1 VNPLRRLS
9 RSARV
14 LYTAAVIYLGYRWTN
29 LRSRRSSEAARAA
42 RLSRQH
48 SESARRFL
56 ELATGVKG
64 LMIKAGQ
71 VMGAR
76 ADLFPDEYVEVLS
89 RLHDDVPPRTFAEIR
104 TVVDAELGKPLEE
117 VFDDF
122 AETPVAS
129 ASLAQVHRATLKDG
143 REVAVKVQ
151 YPDIGEIVKVDLRNI
166 RLLARV
172 AGRVWLRDF
181 DLQSFVDELQFAASQ
196 ELDFVNE
203 GHNAERIAAD
213 LHDWDQVIVPTIV
226 WEHSSRRL
234 LVMEYVDGV
243 KTTDRRGLA
252 AIGVGQEEVLEL
264 LVDAYM
270 EQVLVKGFFHADP
283 HPGNVFVQPGP
294 RLVLLDFGLC
304 KELSREFRR
313 DYIGLTFAMVTR
325 NKNVIGNS
333 LRKIGFRT
341 RVDDPSVLE
350 KVGEMFAGRMGDI
363 TTPRRELTQRMNQ
376 ELMSILRENPVVE
389 IPSDFLLIGRVMG
402 LIAGLG
408 AQMGI
413 ALDISDSMT
422 SYALRAQAELTQ
434 PAPA

>member
-1 VNPLRRLS
+1 MNPLRRAS

-14 LYTAAVIYLGYRWTN
+14 LYTAAIIYLGYKWTG
-29 LRSRRSSEAARAA
+29 LRNRRGSEAEQEA
-42 RLSRQH
+42 RLSGQH
-48 SESARRFL
+48 AGSAKRFL
-56 ELATGVKG
+56 HLATSVKG
-64 LMIKAGQ
+64 LMIKSGQ

-89 RLHDDVPPRTFAEIR
+89 KLHDDVPPRSFEEIR
-104 TVVDAELGKPLEE
+104 KVVDEELGCPLEE
-117 VFDDF
+117 VFVEFDP
-122 AETPVAS
+122 TPVAS

-143 REVAVKVQ
+143 REAAVKVQ

-166 RLLARV
+166 RLMARL
-172 AGRVWLRDF
+172 AGRLWLRDF
-181 DLQSFVDELQFAASQ
+181 DLQSFVNELEFAASQ

-213 LHDWDQVIVPTIV
+213 FADWEQIVVPGII

-234 LVMEYVDGV
+234 LVMEYVGGV

-252 AIGVGQEEVLEL
+252 RINVQQEDVLRL

-270 EQVLVKGFFHADP
+270 EQVLVRGFFHADP
-283 HPGNVFVQPGP
+283 HPGNVFVQSGP
-294 RLVLLDFGLC
+294 RLVILDFGLC

-313 DYIGLTFAMVTR
+313 DYIGLTFAMVTG

-341 RVDDPSVLE
+341 KVDDPSVLE
-350 KVGEMFAGRMGDI
+350 QVGEMFSGRMSDV

-376 ELMSILRENPVVE
+376 ELMAVLRENPVVE
-389 IPSDFLLIGRVMG
+389 IPTDFLLIGRVMG

-408 AQMGI
+408 AQMGVV
-413 ALDISDSMT
+413 LDLSDTMT
-422 SYALRAQAELTQ
+422 SYALRAQSQLAR
-434 PAPA
+434 PALA